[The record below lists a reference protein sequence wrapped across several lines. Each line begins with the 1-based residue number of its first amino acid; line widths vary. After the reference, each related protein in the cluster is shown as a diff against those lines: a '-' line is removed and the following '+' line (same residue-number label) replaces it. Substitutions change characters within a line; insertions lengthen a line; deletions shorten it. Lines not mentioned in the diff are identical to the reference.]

1 MIKKPLRQIFNNPSK
16 IAQKLKLNINLRP
29 QNLSLL
35 NYFEITREYED
46 LVN

>member
-1 MIKKPLRQIFNNPSK
+1 MNKAKGFSYITN
-16 IAQKLKLNINLRP
+16 KLNINLRP